1 MLLSYYSKRVQY
13 YTLKKLKLLKY
24 TLKYTPQK
32 RRAPSERTCI
42 IASVSIAY
50 VSETDGGKG
59 RSLLWGAINYY
70 TKSQRTTE

>member
-32 RRAPSERTCI
+32 RRTPSERTCI

-50 VSETDGGKG
+50 VSETDGGKVSPVG
-59 RSLLWGAINYY
+59 SH
-70 TKSQRTTE
+70 K